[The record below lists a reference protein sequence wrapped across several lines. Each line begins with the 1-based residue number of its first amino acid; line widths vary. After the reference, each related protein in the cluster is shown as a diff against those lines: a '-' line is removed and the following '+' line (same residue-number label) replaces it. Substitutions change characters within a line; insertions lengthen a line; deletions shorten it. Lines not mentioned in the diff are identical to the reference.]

1 MVHIRPSIPEKCPHD
16 QDQLSFPQSGTTS
29 PTALSNH
36 KRAGSI
42 PCAGYRVHC
51 PQAQRTNSHSWQLLR
66 CSKHMAQASTNLQA
80 HGMPHVSRVVKHV
93 VLIVQN
99 IGKLGGHGQ
108 AQAMRPN
115 LQNVCAGQ
123 NFRPLTCI

>member
-1 MVHIRPSIPEKCPHD
+1 MCRLSSAPPSGPTTKQP
-16 QDQLSFPQSGTTS
+16 QLATFAVLQAHGT
-29 PTALSNH
+29 
-36 KRAGSI
+36 
-42 PCAGYRVHC
+42 
-51 PQAQRTNSHSWQLLR
+51 QASS
-66 CSKHMAQASTNLQA
+66 SKHMAQASTKLQA